1 MVYAFKP
8 QELGVPKT
16 KAQISNLNQK
26 GDMSYKKAGCNACIV
41 YILNTSESFHAK
53 TGRWKVAKRGW

>member
-53 TGRWKVAKRGW
+53 TGR